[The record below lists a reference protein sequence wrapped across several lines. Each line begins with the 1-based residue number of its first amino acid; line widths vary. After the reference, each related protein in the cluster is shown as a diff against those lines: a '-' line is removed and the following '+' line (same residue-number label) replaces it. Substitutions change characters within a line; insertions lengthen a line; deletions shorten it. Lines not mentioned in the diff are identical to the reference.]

1 MNLTLIL
8 VAFATAF
15 LAGQIR
21 LPPMVGFLV
30 AGFIMLAFGIEG
42 GDALQQIAEYGI
54 TLLLFT
60 IGLKL
65 DIRDLLRPE
74 AFGVTIIHM
83 LSTTAIFT
91 LIMLGIGVLKLSI
104 FAALS
109 WEAALVMAL
118 ALSFSSTV
126 FVVSALE
133 GRGEMG
139 ALHGRT
145 AVAILIFQDVA
156 AVIFMAS
163 TSESLPSS
171 WALLLLG
178 LPLLRPF
185 LSSILER
192 SGYGELLVLL
202 GFCLALAGYEL
213 FDAVNLKG
221 NLGALAIGLLLAGT
235 PRASDLAKSL
245 LSFKEIFLIFFF
257 LSIGLSEMPTWT
269 SLWLALFFVALIPIK
284 TSLFFMLLTRF
295 HLRARTSA
303 LVSLSMSNYSEFGLI
318 VASSAL
324 AAGWI
329 SSDGVI
335 AIALAVAISF
345 AISAPINVHAHH
357 IFDRYAKRL
366 RNYETPTVLAYDRPI
381 EPGNAEV
388 IVFGM
393 GRLGGG
399 AYDTLQEQYGPIVL
413 GVDRNPQIVS
423 KHVAAGRNVI
433 HGDPSD
439 IDFWERTQGPYNI
452 RVAVLAMPG
461 HEAILTAVDEIK
473 SRNFSCTIAA
483 VASKHSQ
490 VEELETAGATASY
503 NFYAEAGVGLA
514 RHVINQLEQSEA
526 KAASMEGKIS

>member
-1 MNLTLIL
+1 M
-8 VAFATAF
+8 
-15 LAGQIR
+15 
-21 LPPMVGFLV
+21 
-30 AGFIMLAFGIEG
+30 
-42 GDALQQIAEYGI
+42 
-54 TLLLFT
+54 
-60 IGLKL
+60 
-65 DIRDLLRPE
+65 
-74 AFGVTIIHM
+74 
-83 LSTTAIFT
+83 
-91 LIMLGIGVLKLSI
+91 
-104 FAALS
+104 
-109 WEAALVMAL
+109 
-118 ALSFSSTV
+118 
-126 FVVSALE
+126 
-133 GRGEMG
+133 
-139 ALHGRT
+139 
-145 AVAILIFQDVA
+145 
-156 AVIFMAS
+156 
-163 TSESLPSS
+163 
-171 WALLLLG
+171 
-178 LPLLRPF
+178 
-185 LSSILER
+185 
-192 SGYGELLVLL
+192 
-202 GFCLALAGYEL
+202 
-213 FDAVNLKG
+213 
-221 NLGALAIGLLLAGT
+221 
-235 PRASDLAKSL
+235 AKSL